1 MHSLKIEMKK
11 ILKFVVFLIS
21 LSTYSQNIVVDSQTY
36 TPQQLIEDILI
47 DSECITNIN
56 VTNVIGGDFGGTDQS
71 YGYFDAS
78 GTSFPFESGIVLSTG
93 RLVNVPGPNNNL
105 SDDDAPNWPGD
116 LDLENTLNESNTFN
130 ATILE
135 FDFTAVASQVSFRYL
150 FASEE
155 YQENNANS
163 CEYSDLF
170 GFLIRPTTSQNQYEN
185 IALVPDTTIPVK
197 VTTVTPGV
205 PGSCPPQNEIYF
217 GSYNGTNSPINFN
230 GQTSV
235 LTATAN
241 VVPNQSYHVKLVI
254 ADEQNYR
261 YDSAVFLEAGSF
273 QLSNDLGPNR
283 LIATGNALCDGE
295 TLELNANNPSLSSY
309 SWYKDGVLQETTPN
323 CLNCGYYTVTEPG
336 TYNVE
341 VTILDDCI
349 SYGDIIVEYA
359 PVPVGQ
365 DSVLTECDVDTDG
378 LTTYNLFDA
387 ENDLTNNNT
396 DLIVSNFFLTE
407 DDALNDTNP
416 ITDPINFQNTEAFQN
431 VFARVVNAANCF
443 DVVALELQTTNT
455 IISIPDLGACD
466 GIDMDGF
473 ATFTLS
479 NIEAS
484 IIAQIPTGSQ
494 VTYYETL
501 ENALSESNPLPNNYT
516 NIITDSQTIFV
527 KIKNDNQCFSIS
539 TANLNVLYTPVLE
552 ADETLIYCTNTF
564 PETVT
569 LHGGVLND
577 LPNNY
582 YYEWYF
588 NGALTDINTS
598 FNEINEAG
606 NYTVIVTDP
615 NGCSS
620 SRTIT
625 VNASETAIIESIYI
639 EGISP
644 NNTITVN
651 VTGQGFYDYAIDDI
665 NGFYQESN
673 IFTNIPEGE
682 HTIYINDRNGCGI
695 VEETITIVGIP
706 KFFTPN
712 GDDVNDT
719 WQIVGTNTNLNQIE
733 SLEIFDRYGKIM
745 MQSYS
750 GGFSWDGNYKGNP
763 MPSSDYWFILKFR
776 QDTSNYEI
784 KGHFAL
790 KR

>member
-1 MHSLKIEMKK
+1 MKT
-11 ILKFVVFLIS
+11 IVRFLVLFFTITS
-21 LSTYSQNIVVDSQTY
+21 YTQNIVVDSQTY
-36 TPQQLIEDILI
+36 SAQQLIEDILI
-47 DSECITNIN
+47 DSECITNVN
-56 VTNVIGGDFGGTDQS
+56 VTNVVGGNFNGADQS

-78 GTSFPFESGIVLSTG
+78 GTNFPFESGIVLSTG
-93 RLVNVPGPNNNL
+93 RLINVPGPNDNL
-105 SDDDAPNWPGD
+105 SDDDAANWAGD
-116 LDLENTLNESNTFN
+116 IDLEIALNENQTYN

-155 YQENNANS
+155 YQENNSNS
-163 CEYSDLF
+163 CNYSDLF

-205 PGSCPPQNEIYF
+205 SGSCPPQNESYF
-217 GSYNGTNSPINFN
+217 GSYNGFNSPINFN
-230 GQTSV
+230 GQTAV

-241 VVPNQSYHVKLVI
+241 VTPNQSYHVKLVI

-261 YDSAVFLEAGSF
+261 YDSAVFIEAGSF
-273 QLSNDLGPNR
+273 QLSTDLGPNR
-283 LIATGNALCDGE
+283 LVATGNALCEGE
-295 TLELNANNPSLSSY
+295 TLELNANHPALSSY

-349 SYGDIIVEYA
+349 SYGEIIVEYA
-359 PVPVGQ
+359 PVPNGQ
-365 DSVLTECDVDTDG
+365 DSILTECDVDSDG

-387 ENDLTNNNT
+387 ENDLTNNN
-396 DLIVSNFFLTE
+396 DDFIVSNFFLTE

-431 VFARVVNAANCF
+431 VYARVVNAANCF
-443 DVVALELQTTNT
+443 DVVALELQTSNAA
-455 IISIPDLGACD
+455 ISIPDLGACD
-466 GIDMDGF
+466 GEDMDGF

-484 IIAQIPTGSQ
+484 IIAQIPTGSE
-494 VTYYETL
+494 VSYF
-501 ENALSESNPLPNNYT
+501 ENLDDALNGSNTLPNNYT
-516 NIITDSQTIFV
+516 NITADTQTIFV
-527 KIKNDNQCFSIS
+527 KIENNNQCFSIS
-539 TANLNVLYTPVLE
+539 TANLKVLYTPILE

-564 PETVT
+564 PQTIT

-588 NGALTDINTS
+588 NGALTDIDTS

-620 SRTIT
+620 SRTLT
-625 VNASETAIIESIYI
+625 VNASETAIIESISI

-644 NNTITVN
+644 NNTVTVN
-651 VTGQGFYDYAIDDI
+651 ISGQGIYDFAIDDI
-665 NGFYQESN
+665 SGNYQESN
-673 IFTNIPEGE
+673 VFNNITEGE
-682 HTIYINDRNGCGI
+682 HTIYIKDRNGCGI
-695 VEETITIVGIP
+695 TEETITIVGIP

-719 WQIVGTNTNLNQIE
+719 WEIIGANTDLNQIE
-733 SLEIFDRYGKIM
+733 SLQVFDRFGKLM

-750 GGFSWDGNYKGNP
+750 GGFSWDGNYKDNP
-763 MPSSDYWFILKFR
+763 MPSSDYWYVLKFK